1 MNLIR
6 SRTTPMRP
14 TRYLRSLLLCS
25 LAPAA
30 VLLIAAETPRLDP
43 NQSSGGILTIAD
55 QSEAAY
61 LQPAPSLDAEALKL
75 FAEGHKFFNTQ
86 WAFYWF
92 EGGMW
97 GRGPT
102 SNADSCVACHRGN
115 GRGSPDAPS
124 QDAAAQRAHEC
135 SAPPQGPERDSS
147 PQLLCR
153 RIEASA
159 LSLIVRLSL
168 PGENTHGGPK
178 PHPHYGD
185 QLQNFGVPRL
195 LPAEGTVKIAW
206 TEREVTL
213 ADGHVVRL
221 RAPRVQIADLGFGP
235 LGEDIMLSPRM
246 APPLIGMGL
255 LEAIP
260 DATLIALAG
269 REPKDGIRGKTN
281 MAWDMVAGKP
291 SIGRFGLKANH
302 PTLRQQVAAAFIGD
316 LGLSNDLFPEQN
328 CPPIQKTCKEMMF
341 AGNPEITAL
350 RLTAV
355 ESYLRTLAVPARR
368 HTANPQVVRGE
379 QVFESARCAV
389 CHVPQLQTGDF
400 PAAPLLANQL
410 IRPYT
415 DLLLHDMGEDLADHR
430 PDYRAGGSEWRTP
443 PLWGLGLSEKVNG
456 HGALLHDGR
465 ARNATEAILW
475 HGGEAGVSRDAFRAM
490 SRDDRHA
497 LLAFLASL

>member
-1 MNLIR
+1 
-6 SRTTPMRP
+6 MRP
-14 TRYLRSLLLCS
+14 TTILCRPLLSALWI
-25 LAPAA
+25 APAA
-30 VLLIAAETPRLDP
+30 VLLAAAEAPRLDP
-43 NQSSGGILTIAD
+43 AQLSGGILTIAD
-55 QSEAAY
+55 ESEAAY
-61 LQPAPSLDAEALKL
+61 LQPAPSLDEEALRL

-115 GRGSPDAPS
+115 GRGSPDAPTHNAS
-124 QDAAAQRAHEC
+124 VQRAHEC

-168 PGENTHGGPK
+168 PGENAHGGPR
-178 PHPHYGD
+178 PHAHYGD
-185 QLQNFGVPRL
+185 QLQTFGVPRL
-195 LPAEGTVKIAW
+195 LPAEGAVQVAW
-206 TEREVTL
+206 NERSVTL
-213 ADGHVVRL
+213 ADGEVVRL
-221 RAPRVQIADLGFGP
+221 RTPQIRIGELGFGP
-235 LGEDIMLSPRM
+235 LGGDIMISPRM

-260 DATLIALAG
+260 DATIIALAG

-281 MAWDMVAGKP
+281 VVWDMSAGKTAV
-291 SIGRFGLKANH
+291 GRFGLKANH
-302 PTLRQQVAAAFIGD
+302 PTLRQQIAAAFIGD

-328 CPPIQKTCKEMMF
+328 CPPVQKTCKEMMF
-341 AGNPEITAL
+341 AGNPEITTQ

-368 HTANPQVVRGE
+368 NANDAQVVRGAR
-379 QVFESARCAV
+379 VFEAARCVV
-389 CHVPQLQTGDF
+389 CHFPQMQTGEV
-400 PAAPLLANQL
+400 PATPLLANQT

-465 ARNATEAILW
+465 ARNAAEAILW
-475 HGGEAGVSRDAFRAM
+475 HGGEATVSRDAFRAM
-490 SRDDRHA
+490 PKADRDA

>member
-1 MNLIR
+1 
-6 SRTTPMRP
+6 MRP
-14 TRYLRSLLLCS
+14 SRFFSRLLLFS
-25 LAPAA
+25 FWLAPAA
-30 VLLIAAETPRLDP
+30 ALLVAAEAPFPDPARL
-43 NQSSGGILTIAD
+43 SSGILTIAD
-55 QSEAAY
+55 ESEAAY
-61 LQPAPSLDAEALKL
+61 LRPAPSLGGEALKL

-124 QDAAAQRAHEC
+124 RDTSAGQRAHEC
-135 SAPPQGPERDSS
+135 SAPAQGPERDSS

-168 PGENTHGGPK
+168 PGENAHGGPR

-185 QLQNFGVPRL
+185 QLQTFGVPRL
-195 LPAEGTVKIAW
+195 LPAEGAVQVAW
-206 TEREVTL
+206 NERNVSM
-213 ADGHVVRL
+213 ADGEIVRL
-221 RAPRVQIADLGFGP
+221 RTPQIRIDDLGFGP
-235 LGEDIMLSPRM
+235 LGEDIMFSPRM

-260 DATLIALAG
+260 DATIVALAG
-269 REPKDGIRGKTN
+269 REPKDGIRGKAN
-281 MAWDMVAGKP
+281 LVWDMIAGKTA
-291 SIGRFGLKANH
+291 IGRFGLKANH
-302 PTLRQQVAAAFIGD
+302 PTLRQQIAAAFIGD

-341 AGNPEITAL
+341 AGNPEITAH

-368 HTANPQVVRGE
+368 NADDPRVVRGA
-379 QVFESARCAV
+379 QVFEAARCAV
-389 CHVPQLQTGDF
+389 CHVPQFQTGEF
-400 PAAPLLANQL
+400 PAVPLLANQT
-410 IRPYT
+410 IHPYT
-415 DLLLHDMGEDLADHR
+415 DLLLHDMGDDLADHR

-465 ARNATEAILW
+465 ARNAAEAILW
-475 HGGEAGVSRDAFRAM
+475 HGGEAAVSREAFRAM
-490 SRDDRHA
+490 PKADRDA

>member
-1 MNLIR
+1 
-6 SRTTPMRP
+6 MRP
-14 TRYLRSLLLCS
+14 TRSLLS
-25 LAPAA
+25 LLAFSVATAA
-30 VLLIAAETPRLDP
+30 AALIAAEAPRLDSS
-43 NQSSGGILTIAD
+43 QLSGGILTIAD
-55 QSEAAY
+55 QSDAAY
-61 LQPAPSLDAEALKL
+61 LQPAPSLEADALKL

-115 GRGSPDAPS
+115 GRGSPDAASPE
-124 QDAAAQRAHEC
+124 AAAQRAHEC
-135 SAPPQGPERDSS
+135 SAPPQGPARDSS

-159 LSLIVRLSL
+159 VSLIVRLSL
-168 PGENTHGGPK
+168 PGENAHGGPR

-185 QLQNFGVPRL
+185 QLQTFGVPRL
-195 LPAEGTVKIAW
+195 LPAEGTLGVTW
-206 TEREVTL
+206 SERKLTL
-213 ADGHVVRL
+213 GDGTVVRL
-221 RAPRVQIADLGFGP
+221 RAPQLRISELGFGP
-235 LGEDIMLSPRM
+235 LGEDIMVSPRM

-260 DATLIALAG
+260 DATIVALAE

-281 MAWDMVAGKP
+281 MVWDMVAGKP
-291 SIGRFGLKANH
+291 SIGRFGVKANH

-341 AGNPEITAL
+341 AGNPEITAH
-350 RLTAV
+350 RLSAV

-368 HTANPQVVRGE
+368 NAGDPQVVRGE
-379 QVFESARCAV
+379 QIFESARCAV

-400 PAAPLLANQL
+400 PAVPLLSNQL
-410 IRPYT
+410 IHPYT

-465 ARNATEAILW
+465 ARDAAEAILW
-475 HGGEAGVSRDAFRAM
+475 HGGEAAVSREAFRALPGTD
-490 SRDDRHA
+490 RDA

>member
-1 MNLIR
+1 
-6 SRTTPMRP
+6 MRP
-14 TRYLRSLLLCS
+14 PAFFRRLLLSAPC
-25 LAPAA
+25 LALGTA
-30 VLLIAAETPRLDP
+30 LLIAAEAPQLGP
-43 NQSSGGILTIAD
+43 NQFAGGTLTIAD

-75 FAEGHKFFNTQ
+75 FGEGHKFFNTQ

-115 GRGSPDAPS
+115 GRGSPDTPS
-124 QDAAAQRAHEC
+124 HEAQSAHEC
-135 SAPPQGPERDSS
+135 KPPPQGPERDSS

-153 RIEASA
+153 RIEAST
-159 LSLIVRLSL
+159 LSLILRLSL
-168 PGENTHGGPK
+168 PGENAHGGPK

-206 TEREVTL
+206 TERSVML
-213 ADGHVVRL
+213 ADGEVVRL
-221 RAPRVQIADLGFGP
+221 RAPHVQIADLGFGP

-246 APPLIGMGL
+246 APVLIGMGL
-255 LEAIP
+255 LEAVP
-260 DATLIALAG
+260 DATLAALAG
-269 REPKDGIRGKTN
+269 REPTDGIRGKTN
-281 MAWDMVAGKP
+281 MVWDVVARKP

-341 AGNPEITAL
+341 AGNPEITAH

-368 HTANPQVVRGE
+368 NTADPQVVRGE
-379 QVFESARCAV
+379 QVFDSARCAV

-400 PAAPLLANQL
+400 PAAPLLSNQP

-415 DLLLHDMGEDLADHR
+415 DLLLHDMGEELADHR

-465 ARNATEAILW
+465 ARNAAEAILW
-475 HGGEAGVSRDAFRAM
+475 HGGEAAVSRDAFRAM
-490 SRDDRHA
+490 PKADRDA

>member
-1 MNLIR
+1 
-6 SRTTPMRP
+6 MRLAP
-14 TRYLRSLLLCS
+14 YFRLLLS
-25 LAPAA
+25 SLWLAPAA
-30 VLLIAAETPRLDP
+30 ALLVAAEVPRLEP
-43 NQSSGGILTIAD
+43 AQLSGGIITIAD
-55 QSEAAY
+55 ESEAAY
-61 LQPAPSLDAEALKL
+61 LQPAPSLDGEALKL

-124 QDAAAQRAHEC
+124 RNGELQRAHEC

-168 PGENTHGGPK
+168 PGENAHGGPR

-185 QLQNFGVPRL
+185 QLQTFGVPRL
-195 LPAEGTVKIAW
+195 LPAEGTVQVAW
-206 TEREVTL
+206 NEHSVTL
-213 ADGHVVRL
+213 ADGEVVRL
-221 RAPRVQIADLGFGP
+221 RTPQFRISDLGFGS
-235 LGEDIMLSPRM
+235 LGEDIMVSPRM

-255 LEAIP
+255 LEAIS
-260 DATLIALAG
+260 DATILALAA
-269 REPKDGIRGKTN
+269 REPQDGIRGKTN
-281 MAWDMVAGKP
+281 VVWDMIAGKNAV
-291 SIGRFGLKANH
+291 GRFGLKANH
-302 PTLRQQVAAAFIGD
+302 PTLRQQIAAAFIGD

-341 AGNPEITAL
+341 AGNPEITAH

-355 ESYLRTLAVPARR
+355 ESYLRTLAVPASRN
-368 HTANPQVVRGE
+368 AEDMQVVRGA
-379 QVFESARCAV
+379 QLFDAARCAV
-389 CHVPQLQTGDF
+389 CHVPQLQTGEF
-400 PAAPLLANQL
+400 PAAPLLANQT

-415 DLLLHDMGEDLADHR
+415 DLLLHDMGEDLADSR
-430 PDYRAGGSEWRTP
+430 PDYGAGGNEWRTP

-465 ARNATEAILW
+465 ARNAAEAILW
-475 HGGEAGVSRDAFRAM
+475 HGGEAAVSRDAFRTM
-490 SRDDRHA
+490 PKTDRDA

>member
-1 MNLIR
+1 
-6 SRTTPMRP
+6 MRP
-14 TRYLRSLLLCS
+14 TPFLRRLLLS
-25 LAPAA
+25 SLWLAPAA
-30 VLLIAAETPRLDP
+30 ALLVAAEAPRLDP
-43 NQSSGGILTIAD
+43 AQLSGGILTIAD
-55 QSEAAY
+55 ESEAAY
-61 LQPAPSLDAEALKL
+61 LQPAPSLDGDALKQ

-124 QDAAAQRAHEC
+124 RDAATQRAHEC

-168 PGENTHGGPK
+168 PGENAYGGPR
-178 PHPHYGD
+178 PHPNYGD
-185 QLQNFGVPRL
+185 QLQTFGVPRL
-195 LPAEGTVKIAW
+195 LPAEGTVQVAW
-206 TEREVTL
+206 NERSVTL
-213 ADGHVVRL
+213 ADGEVVRL
-221 RAPRVQIADLGFGP
+221 RTPQIRIAELGFGP
-235 LGEDIMLSPRM
+235 LGEEIMISPRM

-260 DATLIALAG
+260 DATILALAG

-281 MAWDMVAGKP
+281 VVWDMIAGKTDV
-291 SIGRFGLKANH
+291 GRFGLKANH
-302 PTLRQQVAAAFIGD
+302 PTLRQQIAAAFIGD

-341 AGNPEITAL
+341 AGNPEITAQ

-368 HTANPQVVRGE
+368 NADDPQVVRGA
-379 QVFESARCAV
+379 QVFEAARCAV
-389 CHVPQLQTGDF
+389 CHVPQLQTGEF
-400 PAAPLLANQL
+400 PAAPVLANQT

-415 DLLLHDMGEDLADHR
+415 DLLLHDMGEDLADRR

-465 ARNATEAILW
+465 ARNAAEAILW
-475 HGGEAGVSRDAFRAM
+475 HGGEAAVSRDAFRAM
-490 SRDDRHA
+490 PKADRDA

>member
-1 MNLIR
+1 
-6 SRTTPMRP
+6 MRP
-14 TRYLRSLLLCS
+14 VPLLRLLVSSLW

-30 VLLIAAETPRLDP
+30 AVLVAAEVPRLDP
-43 NQSSGGILTIAD
+43 AQLSGGILTIAD
-55 QSEAAY
+55 ATEAAY
-61 LQPAPSLDAEALKL
+61 LQPAPSLDGAALKL

-124 QDAAAQRAHEC
+124 RSAESQRAHEC

-168 PGENTHGGPK
+168 PGENAHGGPR

-185 QLQNFGVPRL
+185 QLQTFGVPRL
-195 LPAEGTVKIAW
+195 LPAEGTVQVTWNEHSI
-206 TEREVTL
+206 TL
-213 ADGHVVRL
+213 ADGEVVRL
-221 RAPRVQIADLGFGP
+221 RTPQFRISDLSFGS
-235 LGEDIMLSPRM
+235 LGEDIMVSPRM

-255 LEAIP
+255 LEAVP
-260 DATLIALAG
+260 DAAILALAA
-269 REPKDGIRGKTN
+269 REPRDGIRGKTN
-281 MAWDMVAGKP
+281 VVWDMVAGKNAV
-291 SIGRFGLKANH
+291 GRFGLKANH
-302 PTLRQQVAAAFIGD
+302 PTLRQQIAAAFIGD

-341 AGNPEITAL
+341 AGNPEITAH

-355 ESYLRTLAVPARR
+355 ESYLRTLGVPASRS
-368 HTANPQVVRGE
+368 ADDMQVVRGA
-379 QVFESARCAV
+379 QLFDAARCGV
-389 CHVPQLQTGDF
+389 CHVPQLQTGEF
-400 PAAPLLANQL
+400 PAAPLLANQT

-415 DLLLHDMGEDLADHR
+415 DLLLHDMGDSLSDRR

-465 ARNATEAILW
+465 AQNAAEAILW
-475 HGGEAGVSRDAFRAM
+475 HGGEAAVSRDAYRTM
-490 SRDDRHA
+490 PKTDRDA

>member
-1 MNLIR
+1 
-6 SRTTPMRP
+6 MRP
-14 TRYLRSLLLCS
+14 ASFLRCLLLSSLS

-30 VLLIAAETPRLDP
+30 ALLVAAEAPRLDP
-43 NQSSGGILTIAD
+43 EQLSGGILTIAD

-61 LQPAPSLDAEALKL
+61 LQPAPSLDGEALKP
-75 FAEGHKFFNTQ
+75 FADGHRFFNTQ

-115 GRGSPDAPS
+115 GRGSPDAQS
-124 QDAAAQRAHEC
+124 RDEKVQRAHEC

-153 RIEASA
+153 RIEATA

-168 PGENTHGGPK
+168 PGENAHGGPR

-185 QLQNFGVPRL
+185 QLQTFGVPRL
-195 LPAEGTVKIAW
+195 LPAEGTVQLTWK
-206 TEREVTL
+206 ERSVTL
-213 ADGHVVRL
+213 ADGEVVRL
-221 RAPRVQIADLGFGP
+221 RTPQIRIVDLGFGP
-235 LGEDIMLSPRM
+235 LGEDIMISARM

-260 DATLIALAG
+260 DATIVALAG

-281 MAWDMVAGKP
+281 VVWDMISEKTAV
-291 SIGRFGLKANH
+291 GRFGLKANH
-302 PTLRQQVAAAFIGD
+302 PTLRQQIAAAFIGD

-341 AGNPEITAL
+341 AGNPEITTQ

-368 HTANPQVVRGE
+368 DTEDPRVVRGA
-379 QVFESARCAV
+379 QVFEAARCAV
-389 CHVPQLQTGDF
+389 CHVPQLQTGEF
-400 PAAPLLANQL
+400 PAAALLANQT
-410 IRPYT
+410 IHPYT
-415 DLLLHDMGEDLADHR
+415 DLLLHDMGEDLADRR

-465 ARNATEAILW
+465 ARSVVEAILW
-475 HGGEAGVSRDAFRAM
+475 HGGEATVSRDAFRAM
-490 SRDDRHA
+490 PKADRDA

>member
-1 MNLIR
+1 
-6 SRTTPMRP
+6 MRP
-14 TRYLRSLLLCS
+14 ASFLRCLLLSSLS

-30 VLLIAAETPRLDP
+30 ALLVAAEAPRLDP
-43 NQSSGGILTIAD
+43 AQLSGGILTIAD

-61 LQPAPSLDAEALKL
+61 LQPAPSLDGEALKP
-75 FAEGHKFFNTQ
+75 FADGHKLFNTQ

-124 QDAAAQRAHEC
+124 RDETVQRTHEC

-168 PGENTHGGPK
+168 PGENAHGGPR

-185 QLQNFGVPRL
+185 QLQTFGVPRL
-195 LPAEGTVKIAW
+195 LPAEGTVQVAW
-206 TEREVTL
+206 KERSVTL
-213 ADGHVVRL
+213 ADGEVVRL
-221 RAPRVQIADLGFGP
+221 RTPQIRIVDLGFGP
-235 LGEDIMLSPRM
+235 LGEDIMISARM

-260 DATLIALAG
+260 DATIVALAG

-281 MAWDMVAGKP
+281 AVWDMIAGKNAV
-291 SIGRFGLKANH
+291 GRFGLKANH
-302 PTLRQQVAAAFIGD
+302 PTLRQQIAAAFIGD

-341 AGNPEITAL
+341 AGNPEITTQ

-368 HTANPQVVRGE
+368 DTEDPRVVRGA
-379 QVFESARCAV
+379 QVFEAARCAV
-389 CHVPQLQTGDF
+389 CHVPQLQTGEF
-400 PAAPLLANQL
+400 PAAALLANQT

-415 DLLLHDMGEDLADHR
+415 DLLLHEMGEDLADQR
-430 PDYRAGGSEWRTP
+430 PDYRAGGSDWRTP

-465 ARNATEAILW
+465 ARSAAEAILW
-475 HGGEAGVSRDAFRAM
+475 HGGEATVSRDAFRAM
-490 SRDDRHA
+490 PKADRDS

>member
-1 MNLIR
+1 
-6 SRTTPMRP
+6 MRP
-14 TRYLRSLLLCS
+14 APFLRLLLS
-25 LAPAA
+25 SLWLAPATA
-30 VLLIAAETPRLDP
+30 LLVAAEAPRLETA
-43 NQSSGGILTIAD
+43 QLSGGILTIAD
-55 QSEAAY
+55 ESEAAY
-61 LQPAPSLDAEALKL
+61 LLPAPSLDGEALKL

-124 QDAAAQRAHEC
+124 RNGEAQRAHEC
-135 SAPPQGPERDSS
+135 SAPPQGPERDRS

-168 PGENTHGGPK
+168 PGENAHGGPK
-178 PHPHYGD
+178 QHPHYGD
-185 QLQNFGVPRL
+185 QLQTFGVPRL
-195 LPAEGTVKIAW
+195 LSAEGTVQVAW
-206 TEREVTL
+206 NEHSITL
-213 ADGHVVRL
+213 PDGEVVRL
-221 RAPRVQIADLGFGP
+221 RTPQIRITDLGFGP
-235 LGEDIMLSPRM
+235 LGEDIMISPRM

-255 LEAIP
+255 LEAIS
-260 DATLIALAG
+260 DATILALAA
-269 REPKDGIRGKTN
+269 REPQDGIRGKTN
-281 MAWDMVAGKP
+281 VVWDIIAGKNAV
-291 SIGRFGLKANH
+291 GRFGLKANH
-302 PTLRQQVAAAFIGD
+302 PTLRQQIAAAFIGD

-341 AGNPEITAL
+341 AGNPEITAP

-368 HTANPQVVRGE
+368 NADDTQVVRGA
-379 QVFESARCAV
+379 QLFDAARCAV
-389 CHVPQLQTGDF
+389 CHVPQLQTGEF
-400 PAAPLLANQL
+400 SAAPLLANQT

-415 DLLLHDMGEDLADHR
+415 DLLLHDMGEGLADRR

-465 ARNATEAILW
+465 ARNAAEAILW
-475 HGGEAGVSRDAFRAM
+475 HGGEAAVSRDVFRTLPKTD
-490 SRDDRHA
+490 RDA